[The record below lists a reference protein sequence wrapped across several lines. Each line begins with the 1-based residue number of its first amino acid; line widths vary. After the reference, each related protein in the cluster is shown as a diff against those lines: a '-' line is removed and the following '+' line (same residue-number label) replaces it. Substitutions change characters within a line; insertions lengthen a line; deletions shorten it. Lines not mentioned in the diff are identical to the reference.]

1 MPLHPGRRD
10 NPRYQDPLAGDFRL
24 ECQQFGCGGTLI
36 ANENLNCGWKIGD
49 IVPMDES
56 ALHRG
61 RCPRCK
67 AHKMKI
73 VKVPEAPPPPGP
85 KGFTKIPTK

>member
-1 MPLHPGRRD
+1 MPVRPN
-10 NPRYQDPLAGDFRL
+10 NPRFQDPLAGNFEL
-24 ECQQFGCGGTLI
+24 VCTNAGCEGTLI
-36 ANENLNCGWKIGD
+36 ANENLNCGWTLNMV
-49 IVPMDES
+49 VPMDES

-67 AHKMKI
+67 AHKMKV
-73 VKVPEAPPPPGP
+73 VKVPEAAPPPGP